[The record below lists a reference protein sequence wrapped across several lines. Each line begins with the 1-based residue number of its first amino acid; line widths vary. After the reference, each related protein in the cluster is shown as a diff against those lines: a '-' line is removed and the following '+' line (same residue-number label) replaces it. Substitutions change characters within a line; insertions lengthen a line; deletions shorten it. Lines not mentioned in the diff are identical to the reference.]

1 MRRPIYI
8 SGDMLDDIRNA
19 YGCGVPTEKLA
30 SQLGIAEDA
39 LRRLLGLPQWKPAA
53 SDNAEPE
60 LDLWAVDRL
69 DAAL

>member
-1 MRRPIYI
+1 MSSTYI

-39 LRRLLGLPQWKPAA
+39 LRRLLGLPQWKPERPLQK
-53 SDNAEPE
+53 S
-60 LDLWAVDRL
+60 LDWTR
-69 DAAL
+69 